1 MSRTISLQDYISGI
15 KSSDKRILGKAITL
29 IESKKPEHR
38 LIADQLLKEILPFT
52 GKSVRIGITG
62 VPGAGKS
69 TFIESFGK
77 FAIAQGKKVAVLAI
91 DPSSSI
97 NKGSILGDKTRM
109 EELAKDPNAFIRPSP
124 SSGFL
129 GGIANTTFESLLI
142 CEAAGFDYILIE
154 TVGVGQSETLVNDIT
169 DVFLFLKVIGT
180 GDELQGIK
188 RGIMEMADLIFIN
201 KVNSENLSKA
211 KMTKTELS
219 RALQFIT
226 PKEKNWKIP
235 VILGSALKKS
245 GLDEVFNK
253 IEDYIS
259 LKIKNG
265 TFLETRKN
273 QARKRFEF
281 WVREY
286 ILEKAKNDHLLENS
300 FQEHKKNASELLSN
314 PSSEASDFV
323 NKLFRK

>member
-1 MSRTISLQDYISGI
+1 
-15 KSSDKRILGKAITL
+15 
-29 IESKKPEHR
+29 
-38 LIADQLLKEILPFT
+38 
-52 GKSVRIGITG
+52 
-62 VPGAGKS
+62 
-69 TFIESFGK
+69 
-77 FAIAQGKKVAVLAI
+77 
-91 DPSSSI
+91 
-97 NKGSILGDKTRM
+97 
-109 EELAKDPNAFIRPSP
+109 
-124 SSGFL
+124 
-129 GGIANTTFESLLI
+129 
-142 CEAAGFDYILIE
+142 
-154 TVGVGQSETLVNDIT
+154 
-169 DVFLFLKVIGT
+169 
-180 GDELQGIK
+180 
-188 RGIMEMADLIFIN
+188 MEMADLIFIN

>member
-1 MSRTISLQDYISGI
+1 MTKRLSLQDYISGI

-154 TVGVGQSETLVNDIT
+154 TVGVGQSETLVSDIT